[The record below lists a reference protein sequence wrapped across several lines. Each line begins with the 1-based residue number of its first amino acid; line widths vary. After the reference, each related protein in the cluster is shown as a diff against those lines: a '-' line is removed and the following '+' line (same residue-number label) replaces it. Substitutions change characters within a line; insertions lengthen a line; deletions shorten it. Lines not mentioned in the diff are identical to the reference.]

1 MVRTV
6 VFVFYDFLK
15 LLAFIMKNSFIL
27 LVLIVLI
34 SCQNAIPKH
43 ETVNNIFK
51 SDILKVI
58 DEVSKL
64 EGLIESN
71 SSTVELQRQFLNAH
85 SSYKQV
91 ETISEYYFPAVS
103 KAING
108 PALSEFEEND
118 GKTLPPEGFQVI
130 EEFIFPT
137 YNSKSK
143 AELLKEMGI
152 LSANLKRLD
161 KVSQT
166 NEFTDSHVFD
176 AMRLEVFRIITLGI
190 TGFDSPIAQKS
201 IPEAAEA
208 LESIEKYY
216 KIYADYSADETFQK
230 VLKTIKKGKEYL
242 KTNTNFNAFDRA
254 FFIREIANPL
264 SIGLYKT
271 QVSLNIPFIKETRGL
286 KTTAQ
291 TLFDKNAFDAEA
303 FSAFPDYETTPEKIE
318 LGKLLFNDPVL
329 SGDNSRSC
337 ASCHHSDKA
346 FTDGLEKSVS
356 LNGRSLVKRNTP
368 TLTNIAFQRAFF
380 SDSRVNYLE
389 DQAVAVIINENE
401 MHGSFAKSVVALKK
415 QPSYVAKFQKAFP
428 KTTIDEFGIKNALAS
443 YIRSLSTYD
452 SKFDGFMQ
460 GEEKFDLDE
469 IAGFNLFTGKAKC
482 ATCHFIPLTNG
493 TVPPS
498 FVKSESEVLGVP
510 NKYKKLDA
518 DLGKFE
524 LTKAEIH
531 RNSFKTP
538 TLRNVELTAPY
549 MHNGVFKT
557 LEEVVDFYNDGGGN
571 GLGFNL
577 PNQTL
582 PEDKL
587 NLTNLEKKQLVLF
600 MKSLT
605 DKKYS
610 R

>member
-1 MVRTV
+1 
-6 VFVFYDFLK
+6 
-15 LLAFIMKNSFIL
+15 MKKSCIL
-27 LVLIVLI
+27 LVLIILV
-34 SCQNAIPKH
+34 SCQKAVPKH
-43 ETVNNIFK
+43 ESVNDLFK

-58 DEVSKL
+58 DNVSKL
-64 EGLIESN
+64 EHLIQSN
-71 SSTVELQRQFLNAH
+71 TSTPKLQQQFLDAH
-85 SSYKQV
+85 ASYKQV
-91 ETISEYYFPAVS
+91 EMISEYYFPVVS

-130 EEFIFPT
+130 EEFIFPV
-137 YNSKSK
+137 YNSQTKGS
-143 AELLKEMGI
+143 LLKEIGI

-166 NEFTDSHVFD
+166 NELTDSHVFD

-190 TGFDSPIAQKS
+190 TGFDSPIAQNS
-201 IPEAAEA
+201 ISEAIST
-208 LESIEKYY
+208 LESIEQYHT
-216 KIYADYSADETFQK
+216 IYVGDSSDKTSLL
-230 VLKTIKKGKEYL
+230 VLKIIGNGKKYL
-242 KTNTNFNAFDRA
+242 KKSNKFNEFNRA
-254 FFIREIANPL
+254 VFIREIANPL
-264 SIGLYKT
+264 SKALYKS
-271 QVSLNIPFIKETRGL
+271 QGNLKIPFIKETRGL
-286 KTTAQ
+286 RSTAQ
-291 TLFDKNAFDAEA
+291 TLFDKKAFDVEA
-303 FSAFPDYETTPEKIE
+303 FSAFPDYKTTSEKIE
-318 LGKLLFNDPVL
+318 LGRLLFNDPVL

-337 ASCHHSDKA
+337 ASCHHIEKA

-356 LNGRSLVKRNTP
+356 LDGNSLVKRNTP
-368 TLTNIAFQRAFF
+368 TLTHIAFQRSFF
-380 SDSRVNYLE
+380 LDSRVSYLE
-389 DQAVAVIINENE
+389 DQAVAVITNENE
-401 MHGSFAKSVVALKK
+401 MHGSLEKSVIALKK
-415 QPSYVAKFQKAFP
+415 NVNYNAKFLKAFP
-428 KTTIDEFGIKNALAS
+428 KTGIDEFAIKNALAS

-452 SKFDGFMQ
+452 SKFDGFMR

-498 FVKSESEVLGVP
+498 FMKSESEVLGVP
-510 NKYKKLDA
+510 DKNKKLDA

-524 LTKAEIH
+524 LTKASIH

-557 LEEVVDFYNDGGGN
+557 LEEVIDFYNDGGGN

-577 PNQTL
+577 QNQTL

-587 NLTNLEKKQLVLF
+587 KLTDKEKKQLIAF

-605 DKKYS
+605 DKKYFQY
-610 R
+610 

>member
-1 MVRTV
+1 
-6 VFVFYDFLK
+6 
-15 LLAFIMKNSFIL
+15 MKNSFIL
-27 LVLIVLI
+27 LVLILLV

-43 ETVNNIFK
+43 EMVNNIFK

-64 EGLIESN
+64 ENLIQLN
-71 SSTVELQRQFLNAH
+71 TSTVQLQKQFLKAH
-85 SSYKQV
+85 SSYKQL

-108 PALSEFEEND
+108 PALAEFEEND

-137 YNSKSK
+137 YNPKSK

-190 TGFDSPIAQKS
+190 TGFDSQIAQKS
-201 IPEAAEA
+201 IPEAASV

-216 KIYADYSADETFQK
+216 KIYADNSTDESFQK

-242 KTNTNFNAFDRA
+242 KMNTDFNAFDRA

-264 SIGLYKT
+264 SIGLHKT
-271 QVSLNIPFIKETRGL
+271 QVSLKIPFIKETRGL

-346 FTDGLEKSVS
+346 FTDGLEKSIS
-356 LNGRSLVKRNTP
+356 LDGRSLVKRNTP
-368 TLTNIAFQRAFF
+368 TLTHIAFQRTFF
-380 SDSRVNYLE
+380 YDSRVNYLE
-389 DQAVAVIINENE
+389 DQAVAVITNENE

-415 QPSYVAKFQKAFP
+415 EVSYVAKFEKAFP
-428 KTTIDEFGIKNALAS
+428 KTEIDEFGIKNALAS

-452 SKFDGFMQ
+452 SKFDGFMR

-469 IAGFNLFTGKAKC
+469 IAGFNLYTGKAKC

-498 FVKSESEVLGVP
+498 FIKSESEVLGVP
-510 NKYKKLDA
+510 DKHKKLDA

-538 TLRNVELTAPY
+538 TIRNVELTAPY

-557 LEEVVDFYNDGGGN
+557 LEEVIDFYNDGGGN

-577 PNQTL
+577 QNQTL

-587 NLTNLEKKQLVLF
+587 NLTELEKKQLIAF
-600 MKSLT
+600 MKTLT
-605 DKKYS
+605 DKKYY
-610 R
+610 